1 MTARDQQDAAEEE
14 ADDAGDDD
22 LLINTPPDDAPEQG
36 AESAYLDLSEL
47 AVELD
52 FVVEH
57 HDEDGNPDDDVEEW
71 SPYGTPPGAPPA
83 CRASEANA
91 LAEQKSDDETT
102 TAAPVRRRSRYVD
115 DEAAVGRWAWRFFL

>member
-14 ADDAGDDD
+14 EDDVGDGDVE
-22 LLINTPPDDAPEQG
+22 INTPQVDAPEQG

-47 AVELD
+47 AVELG

-57 HDEDGNPDDDVEEW
+57 HDEDGDPDDDEEPW
-71 SPYGTPPGAPPA
+71 SPYGTPPGAPPVY
-83 CRASEANA
+83 RAGEADA

-102 TAAPVRRRSRYVD
+102 TAAPVRRRSRYLD
-115 DEAAVGRWAWRFFL
+115 DEAAVGH

>member
-14 ADDAGDDD
+14 EDDVGDDD
-22 LLINTPPDDAPEQG
+22 LEINTQPVDAPEQG

-57 HDEDGNPDDDVEEW
+57 HDEDDDPDDDEEPW
-71 SPYGTPPGAPPA
+71 SPFGTPPGAPPA
-83 CRASEANA
+83 YRAGEADA
-91 LAEQKSDDETT
+91 LAEEKSDDETT
-102 TAAPVRRRSRYVD
+102 TADPVRRRSRYLD
-115 DEAAVGRWAWRFFL
+115 DEAAVAH